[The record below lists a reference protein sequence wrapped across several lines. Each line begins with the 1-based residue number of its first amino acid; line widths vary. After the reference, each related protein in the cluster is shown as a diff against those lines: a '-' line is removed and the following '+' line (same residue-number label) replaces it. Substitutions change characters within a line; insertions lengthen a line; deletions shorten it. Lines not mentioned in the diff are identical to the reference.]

1 MENRYQTFITCSDLK
16 KIDEFLESGILVNE
30 MNKAGLS
37 LGAMALILTAIEK
50 ECIIIKSELYIN
62 GDIDILKEEDNVC
75 WI

>member
-1 MENRYQTFITCSDLK
+1 MEVVITKEDLK

-37 LGAMALILTAIEK
+37 FGAMALILTAIEK

-62 GDIDILKEEDNVC
+62 GDIDIVKEEENVC
-75 WI
+75 

>member
-1 MENRYQTFITCSDLK
+1 MEVAITKEDLK

-37 LGAMALILTAIEK
+37 FGAMALILTAIEK

-75 WI
+75 

>member
-1 MENRYQTFITCSDLK
+1 MEIEITKEDLK

-37 LGAMALILTAIEK
+37 FGAMALILTAIEK

-62 GDIDILKEEDNVC
+62 GDIDILKEEENVC
-75 WI
+75 